1 MQRKLARKLRLSNP
15 QNFNEK
21 GAVIKGSKHWI
32 KTNEYKK
39 LENKVNYLNHK
50 LASRRKQE
58 HGILV
63 NKIVKESCVVKSERL
78 SCKAFQKMYGKSTG
92 KSAPSMFIKLLQNKL
107 EIYSGT
113 FVDIPTRTTKLSQT
127 CI

>member
-1 MQRKLARKLRLSNP
+1 MGKLETGLDIGPSTIAVVNKDKVELKKFCTNIPNLDRHIAKLQRKLARKLRLSNP

-63 NKIVKESCVVKSERL
+63 NKIVKESIANL
-78 SCKAFQKMYGKSTG
+78 
-92 KSAPSMFIKLLQNKL
+92 I
-107 EIYSGT
+107 
-113 FVDIPTRTTKLSQT
+113 
-127 CI
+127 